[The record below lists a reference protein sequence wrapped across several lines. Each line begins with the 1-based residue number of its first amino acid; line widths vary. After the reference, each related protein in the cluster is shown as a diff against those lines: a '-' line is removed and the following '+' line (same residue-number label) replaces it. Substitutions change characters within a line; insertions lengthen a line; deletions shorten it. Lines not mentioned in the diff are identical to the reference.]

1 MADVLILS
9 HVVAG
14 VTTLISGLLA
24 AFFGKKGGKLHR
36 QVGLVFYWSMF
47 WIFISA
53 LLIISFVRFSAF
65 LLVIAVFS
73 WYMTFSGVR
82 VLKLKKT
89 MMAKPVDWTAAIITL
104 LSGLFFI
111 GMGFSYQLKAEWSS
125 VVGYL
130 CFFFGIFT
138 AQTAWEN
145 IKGFR
150 RGANQEKMWWWFAH
164 MNSMCGALIASIT
177 AFTVQNG
184 EIFKLPSEM
193 MWLPWVVPTIIG
205 SPLIAYSMNKYRKK
219 FKVGKYAALNN

>member
-1 MADVLILS
+1 MADALILS

-219 FKVGKYAALNN
+219 FKVGKY

>member
-1 MADVLILS
+1 MADALILS

-111 GMGFSYQLKAEWSS
+111 GMGFSYQLK
-125 VVGYL
+125 V
-130 CFFFGIFT
+130 
-138 AQTAWEN
+138 
-145 IKGFR
+145 
-150 RGANQEKMWWWFAH
+150 
-164 MNSMCGALIASIT
+164 
-177 AFTVQNG
+177 
-184 EIFKLPSEM
+184 
-193 MWLPWVVPTIIG
+193 
-205 SPLIAYSMNKYRKK
+205 
-219 FKVGKYAALNN
+219 

>member
-219 FKVGKYAALNN
+219 FKVGKYAAFNN